1 MKGKRRWGRFKR
13 FLPLYLMFLPGLMYL
28 IINNYIPMA
37 GLWFAFTKVN
47 YQKGLWN
54 GDFVGLKNFRFL
66 FQSNDILYITRNTI
80 LYNIAFIII
89 GTLVSI
95 IIAIALNEAR
105 NKFFKKT
112 AQSLI
117 MLPYLISMVI
127 VSYLVYA
134 FLSMESG
141 LINNTVLKLFGVDEI
156 SWYSEAGYWPFII
169 IFVNTWKTFGYN
181 CIIYLAAIVG
191 IDPSYYEAAALD
203 GATKLKEVLCI
214 TIPMLK
220 PTIITL
226 TILALGR
233 IFYSDFG
240 LFYQVPMNNG
250 ALFKATNVID
260 TYVFRGLMEQGNIGM
275 STAAGAYQSLV
286 GFALVLISN
295 GIIRKISRDN
305 ALF

>member
-1 MKGKRRWGRFKR
+1 MKGKRRWVRFKR

>member
-1 MKGKRRWGRFKR
+1 
-13 FLPLYLMFLPGLMYL
+13 
-28 IINNYIPMA
+28 MA

-54 GDFVGLKNFRFL
+54 GDFVGLKNFHFL
-66 FQSNDILYITRNTI
+66 FQSKDILYITRNTI
-80 LYNIAFIII
+80 LYNMAFIVL

-95 IIAIALNEAR
+95 IIAVALNEAR
-105 NKFFKKT
+105 NRFFKKT

-141 LINNTVLKLFGVDEI
+141 LINNTILKLFGVDEI
-156 SWYSEAGYWPFII
+156 SWYSEARYWPFII
-169 IFVNTWKTFGYN
+169 IFVNTWKSFGYN

-203 GATKLKEVLCI
+203 GATKFKEVLCI
-214 TIPMLK
+214 TLPMLK

-275 STAAGAYQSLV
+275 STAAGAYQSFV
-286 GFALVLISN
+286 GFALVLLSN
-295 GIIRKISRDN
+295 GVIRKISRDN